1 MKAIYRLLNYFTGG
15 FFLTDY
21 VNILTI
27 ITEVAVKVESIHIG
41 GEEEMNN
48 ECDEVSNWSDS
59 YLDDMELLHGAFNL
73 HPDLTTE
80 ELCEEWKECFR
91 AVGKIAAEA
100 VKMQNSL
107 KWSDSYLDI
116 METLHGAFNL
126 HPDLTIQE
134 LCEEWQRCFMSDGI
148 SLNEIDQTIGARK
161 SLKHA
166 S

>member
-1 MKAIYRLLNYFTGG
+1 
-15 FFLTDY
+15 
-21 VNILTI
+21 
-27 ITEVAVKVESIHIG
+27 VKFVHIG

-48 ECDEVSNWSDS
+48 EWNEVSDWIDS
-59 YLDDMELLHGAFNL
+59 YLDDMELLHGEFNL

-91 AVGKIAAEA
+91 ADGKIAAEA
-100 VKMQNSL
+100 VEMQNSL
-107 KWSDSYLDI
+107 EWSDSYLDI
-116 METLHGAFNL
+116 METLYGAFNL

-148 SLNEIDQTIGARK
+148 SLTEIDSTPGARK
-161 SLKHA
+161 SLKNA